1 MIMEHVTFDA
11 VLAMAKD
18 AGDGWRKA
26 IVELTSGQTLFYP
39 GSTKKVLTGRGRY
52 VFMIHPSSVD
62 LIQVPP
68 GCRHVYLE
76 GAR

>member
-1 MIMEHVTFDA
+1 MTHVTFEDI
-11 VLAMAKD
+11 LAKAKD

-26 IVELTSGQTLFYP
+26 IVELASGQTLWHP
-39 GSTKKVLTGRGRY
+39 ASTKKVLTGRGRY

-68 GCRHVYLE
+68 GCRHVRLS
-76 GAR
+76 